1 MRLTKHPLSTAGL
14 LFGVFSTFLAIV
26 GQVIAGLTFAG
37 DFSSTSV
44 AAGYTSLMALLGFA
58 SFAIIWLVS
67 VKRFG
72 LRGGSEKR
80 LLDGGSKA
88 LRRIVGVLSVYGLL
102 TFIGLLFLGGF
113 DNKGIH
119 EASGHYYILHAHN
132 ERTEVS
138 RAEYW
143 RQAAYPLWMFSAWVL
158 WTAAALIALTERAY
172 FGRAGPPQVPRGA
185 QR

>member
-1 MRLTKHPLSTAGL
+1 MRFTKVLVSTAGL
-14 LFGVFSTFLAIV
+14 LFGGVSILLAIV
-26 GQVIAGLTFAG
+26 GQVIAGLTFFG
-37 DFSSTSV
+37 DVASTTE
-44 AAGYTSLMALLGFA
+44 AAGYTTLMAVLGFA
-58 SFAIIWLVS
+58 IFAIIGLVS

-72 LRGGSEKR
+72 LRGGSDKR
-80 LLDGGSKA
+80 LLEGGSKP
-88 LRRIVGVLSVYGLL
+88 LRRIVGVLGVYALL

-119 EASGHYYILHAHN
+119 EASGHYYILHPYN

-158 WTAAALIALTERAY
+158 WTAAALIALSER
-172 FGRAGPPQVPRGA
+172 RLIRTVLRTPTSP
-185 QR
+185 